1 MTLMAVYSVL
11 SHNTIFITL
20 FSPSTELFLTVMVKH
35 KFLACLSRENF
46 KKLMRS
52 VGEVIEKIGH
62 GIAMTCCVTDRDW
75 DLDFF
80 E

>member
-1 MTLMAVYSVL
+1 
-11 SHNTIFITL
+11 
-20 FSPSTELFLTVMVKH
+20 MVKH

-62 GIAMTCCVTDRDW
+62 GNAMTCYVTDRVW